1 MLSKSTEYGIKA
13 LIYLCRY
20 GESKRI
26 GLKDIA
32 ASIDSPEAF
41 TSKILQKLVKAE
53 IIDSSKGQGG
63 GFRIIPER
71 KNDITV
77 WDIVKSIEG
86 DSLQNHCV
94 LGLSE
99 CNSEY
104 PCPAHDEYSNVRGS
118 FLEFFK
124 KTSIS
129 SLAQNWGKGLGELNY

>member
-1 MLSKSTEYGIKA
+1 MLSKSTEYAIKA
-13 LIYLCRY
+13 LVYLCRY
-20 GESKRI
+20 GESERV

-41 TSKILQKLVKAE
+41 TSKILQKLVKAN
-53 IIDSSKGQGG
+53 IIDSSKGKGG
-63 GFRIIPER
+63 GFQIIPER

-86 DSLQNHCV
+86 DSLQTHCV

-99 CNSEY
+99 CSSKH
-104 PCPAHDEYSNVRGS
+104 PCPAHEGYKLVKES

-129 SLAQNWGKGLGELNY
+129 SLAQNWEKGLGELNY